1 MIEVIKSVDD
11 LARQKWDVLVPTMG
25 ALHVGHQ
32 SLIKIAKTKGEKVLV
47 SIFVNPL
54 QFENNEDLVNYP
66 KTLEQDI
73 NIAEAAGAAAIFVP
87 NEQTV
92 YPGKIEKI
100 SAGEIGNLFEGAS
113 RPEHFTGVLTVVKR
127 LFDLVKPKAAVFGE
141 KDFQQLFLIN
151 QMVGKLKLPIEII
164 SVPTIREKNGLAISS
179 RNIRLDKN
187 GEKIAEVIYR
197 ALSQP
202 TIEQMRSEISKEP
215 GFKLD
220 YLEVIDETTFEMA
233 KPDTKNKRAIIAGW
247 VNQLRLIDNIPM
259 GMCQ

>member
-54 QFENNEDLVNYP
+54 QFESNDDLVNYP

-73 NIAEAAGAAAIFVP
+73 NIAEAAGATAIFVP
-87 NEQTV
+87 NEQTI

-100 SAGEIGNLFEGAS
+100 SAGEIGNIFEGAS

-151 QMVGKLKLPIEII
+151 QMVAKLKLPIEII
-164 SVPTIREKNGLAISS
+164 SVPTIRERNGLAISS

-233 KPDTKNKRAIIAGW
+233 EPDTKNKRAIIAGW

-259 GMCQ
+259 GMRH

>member
-54 QFENNEDLVNYP
+54 QFENNDDLVNYP

-73 NIAEAAGAAAIFVP
+73 NIAEAAGVTAIFVP
-87 NEQTV
+87 NEQTI

-179 RNIRLDKN
+179 RNVRLDKN

-220 YLEVIDETTFEMA
+220 YLEVIDEKTFEMA

-259 GMCQ
+259 GMRQ

>member
-73 NIAEAAGAAAIFVP
+73 NIAEAAGGTAIFVP
-87 NEQTV
+87 NEQTI

-100 SAGEIGNLFEGAS
+100 SAGEIGNIFEGAS

>member
-25 ALHVGHQ
+25 ALHIGHQ

-54 QFENNEDLVNYP
+54 QFENKEDLINYP

-73 NIAEAAGAAAIFVP
+73 NIAEAAGANAIFVP
-87 NEQTV
+87 DEKTI
-92 YPGKIEKI
+92 YPVEIEKI

-113 RPEHFTGVLTVVKR
+113 RPEHFTGVLTVVNR

-151 QMVGKLKLPIEII
+151 QMVDKLKLPIEII
-164 SVPTIREKNGLAISS
+164 SAPTIREKNGLAVSS

-187 GEKIAEVIYR
+187 GEKIAEVIYK
-197 ALSQP
+197 AVSQP
-202 TIEQMRSEISKEP
+202 TIEQMRNEISKEP
-215 GFKLD
+215 DFKLD
-220 YLEVIDETTFEMA
+220 YLAVIDEATFDMA

-247 VNQLRLIDNIPM
+247 VNQLRLIDNMPM
-259 GMCQ
+259 GMRQ

>member
-54 QFENNEDLVNYP
+54 QFESNDDLVNYP

-73 NIAEAAGAAAIFVP
+73 NIAEAAGATAIFVP
-87 NEQTV
+87 NEQTI

-100 SAGEIGNLFEGAS
+100 SAGEIGNIFEGAS

-151 QMVGKLKLPIEII
+151 QMVAKLKLPIEII
-164 SVPTIREKNGLAISS
+164 SVPTIRERNGLAISS

-259 GMCQ
+259 GMRQ

>member
-54 QFENNEDLVNYP
+54 QFENNEDLFNYP

-73 NIAEAAGAAAIFVP
+73 NIAEAAGATAIFVP
-87 NEQTV
+87 NEQTI

-100 SAGEIGNLFEGAS
+100 SAGEIGNIFEGAS

-259 GMCQ
+259 GMRQ

>member
-54 QFENNEDLVNYP
+54 QFENNDDLFNYP

-73 NIAEAAGAAAIFVP
+73 NIAEAAGATAIFVP
-87 NEQTV
+87 NEQTI
-92 YPGKIEKI
+92 YPGKIDKI
-100 SAGEIGNLFEGAS
+100 SAGEIGNIFEGAS
-113 RPEHFTGVLTVVKR
+113 RPEHFTGVLTVVRR

-215 GFKLD
+215 DFKLD

-247 VNQLRLIDNIPM
+247 VNQVRLIDNIPM
-259 GMCQ
+259 GMRQ

>member
-54 QFENNEDLVNYP
+54 QFENNDDLVNYP

-73 NIAEAAGAAAIFVP
+73 NIAEAAGATAIFVP
-87 NEQTV
+87 NEQTI

-100 SAGEIGNLFEGAS
+100 SAGEIGNIFEGAS

-164 SVPTIREKNGLAISS
+164 SVPTIRERNGLAISS

-202 TIEQMRSEISKEP
+202 MIEQMRSEISKEP

-259 GMCQ
+259 GMRQ

>member
-73 NIAEAAGAAAIFVP
+73 NIAEAAGATAIFVP
-87 NEQTV
+87 NEQTI

-100 SAGEIGNLFEGAS
+100 SAGEIGNIFEGAS

-220 YLEVIDETTFEMA
+220 YLEVIDETTFKMA

-259 GMCQ
+259 GMRQ

>member
-47 SIFVNPL
+47 SIFLNPL

-73 NIAEAAGAAAIFVP
+73 NMAEAAGATAIFVP
-87 NEQTV
+87 NEQTI

-100 SAGEIGNLFEGAS
+100 SAGEIGNIFEGAS

-233 KPDTKNKRAIIAGW
+233 KPDAKNKRAIIAGW
-247 VNQLRLIDNIPM
+247 VNQLRLIDNMPM
-259 GMCQ
+259 GMRQ

>member
-54 QFENNEDLVNYP
+54 QFENNDDLVNYP

-73 NIAEAAGAAAIFVP
+73 NIAEAAGATAIFVP
-87 NEQTV
+87 NEQTI

-100 SAGEIGNLFEGAS
+100 SAGEIGNIFEGAS

-151 QMVGKLKLPIEII
+151 QMVAKLKLPIEII
-164 SVPTIREKNGLAISS
+164 SVPTIRERNGLAISS

-259 GMCQ
+259 GMRQ

>member
-73 NIAEAAGAAAIFVP
+73 NIAEAAGATAIFVP
-87 NEQTV
+87 NEQTI

-100 SAGEIGNLFEGAS
+100 SAGEIGNIFEGAS

-259 GMCQ
+259 GIRQ

>member
-73 NIAEAAGAAAIFVP
+73 NIAEAAGATAIFVP
-87 NEQTV
+87 NEQTI

-259 GMCQ
+259 GMRQ

>member
-73 NIAEAAGAAAIFVP
+73 NIAEAAGVTAIFVP
-87 NEQTV
+87 NEQTI

-100 SAGEIGNLFEGAS
+100 SAGEIGNIFEGAS

-259 GMCQ
+259 GMRQ

>member
-54 QFENNEDLVNYP
+54 QFENNDDLVNYP

-73 NIAEAAGAAAIFVP
+73 NIAEAAGATAIFVP
-87 NEQTV
+87 NEQTI

-100 SAGEIGNLFEGAS
+100 SAGEIGNIFEGAS

-259 GMCQ
+259 GMRQ

>member
-100 SAGEIGNLFEGAS
+100 SAGEIGNIFEGAS
-113 RPEHFTGVLTVVKR
+113 RPDHFTGVLTVVKR

-179 RNIRLDKN
+179 RNIRLDKD

>member
-54 QFENNEDLVNYP
+54 QFENNDDLVNYP

-73 NIAEAAGAAAIFVP
+73 NFAEAAGATAIFVP
-87 NEQTV
+87 NEQTI

-100 SAGEIGNLFEGAS
+100 SAGEIGNIFEGAS

-233 KPDTKNKRAIIAGW
+233 EPDTKNKRAIIAGW

-259 GMCQ
+259 GMRQ

>member
-73 NIAEAAGAAAIFVP
+73 NIAEAAGVTAIFVP
-87 NEQTV
+87 NEQTI

-220 YLEVIDETTFEMA
+220 YLEVID
-233 KPDTKNKRAIIAGW
+233 
-247 VNQLRLIDNIPM
+247 
-259 GMCQ
+259 

>member
-54 QFENNEDLVNYP
+54 QFESNDDLVNYP

-73 NIAEAAGAAAIFVP
+73 NIAEAAGATAIFVP
-87 NEQTV
+87 NEQTI

-100 SAGEIGNLFEGAS
+100 SAGEIGNIFEGAS

-179 RNIRLDKN
+179 RNIRLGKN

-202 TIEQMRSEISKEP
+202 TIEQMRSEISKER

-233 KPDTKNKRAIIAGW
+233 EPDTKNKRAIIAGW

-259 GMCQ
+259 GMRQ

>member
-54 QFENNEDLVNYP
+54 QFESNDDLVNYP

-73 NIAEAAGAAAIFVP
+73 NIAEAAGATAIFVP
-87 NEQTV
+87 NEQTI

-100 SAGEIGNLFEGAS
+100 SAGEIGNIFEGAS

-259 GMCQ
+259 GMRQ

>member
-54 QFENNEDLVNYP
+54 QFENNDDLVNYP

-73 NIAEAAGAAAIFVP
+73 NIAEAAGATAIFVP
-87 NEQTV
+87 NEQTI

-100 SAGEIGNLFEGAS
+100 SAGEIGNIFEGAS

-233 KPDTKNKRAIIAGW
+233 EPDTKNKRAIIAGW

-259 GMCQ
+259 GMRQ

>member
-54 QFENNEDLVNYP
+54 QFENNDDLVNYP

-73 NIAEAAGAAAIFVP
+73 NIAEAAGATAIFVP
-87 NEQTV
+87 NEQTI

-100 SAGEIGNLFEGAS
+100 SAGEIGNIFEGAS

-202 TIEQMRSEISKEP
+202 TIKQMRSEISKEP

-247 VNQLRLIDNIPM
+247 VNQLRLIDNMPM
-259 GMCQ
+259 GMRQ

>member
-54 QFENNEDLVNYP
+54 QFENNDDLFNYP

-73 NIAEAAGAAAIFVP
+73 NIAEAAGATAIFVP
-87 NEQTV
+87 NEQTI
-92 YPGKIEKI
+92 YPGKIDKI
-100 SAGEIGNLFEGAS
+100 SAGEIGNIFEGAS
-113 RPEHFTGVLTVVKR
+113 RPEHFTGVLTVVRR

-202 TIEQMRSEISKEP
+202 TIEQMRSEISKQP

-259 GMCQ
+259 GMRQ

>member
-54 QFENNEDLVNYP
+54 QFENNDDLVNYP
-66 KTLEQDI
+66 KTLDQDI
-73 NIAEAAGAAAIFVP
+73 NIAEAAGATAIFVP
-87 NEQTV
+87 NEQTI

-100 SAGEIGNLFEGAS
+100 SAGEIGNIFEGAS

-259 GMCQ
+259 GMRQ

>member
-54 QFENNEDLVNYP
+54 QFESNDDLVNYP

-73 NIAEAAGAAAIFVP
+73 NIAEAAGATAIFVP
-87 NEQTV
+87 NEQTI
-92 YPGKIEKI
+92 YPGKIDKI
-100 SAGEIGNLFEGAS
+100 SAGEIGNIFEGAS

-151 QMVGKLKLPIEII
+151 QMVAKLKLPIEII

-179 RNIRLDKN
+179 RNIRLGKN

-233 KPDTKNKRAIIAGW
+233 EPDTKNKRAIIAGW

-259 GMCQ
+259 GMRQ

>member
-11 LARQKWDVLVPTMG
+11 LTRQKWDVLVPTMG

-73 NIAEAAGAAAIFVP
+73 NIAEAAGATAIFVP
-87 NEQTV
+87 NEQTI

-100 SAGEIGNLFEGAS
+100 SAGEIGNIFEGAS

-233 KPDTKNKRAIIAGW
+233 KPDAKNKRAIIAGW

-259 GMCQ
+259 GMRQ

>member
-73 NIAEAAGAAAIFVP
+73 NIAEAAGATAIFVP
-87 NEQTV
+87 NEQTI

-100 SAGEIGNLFEGAS
+100 SAGEIGNIFEGAS

-179 RNIRLDKN
+179 RNIRLDKD

-220 YLEVIDETTFEMA
+220 YLEVIDDTTFKMA

-259 GMCQ
+259 GMRQ

>member
-73 NIAEAAGAAAIFVP
+73 NIAEAAGVTAIFVP
-87 NEQTV
+87 NEQTI

-259 GMCQ
+259 GMRQ